1 MAIPAAC
8 WGVVAVMVVALT
20 NTMWSADAP
29 PKVTD
34 APVEKFWP
42 VIVTFV
48 PPNVVPLAG
57 VTPPTRGAVL
67 EGPVAD
73 PLHAAN
79 SDRPHVHD
87 LANTTRNLTPTCF
100 EAITLI

>member
-1 MAIPAAC
+1 M
-8 WGVVAVMVVALT
+8 MVVALT
-20 NTMWSADAP
+20 NTIWSAGAP

-42 VIVTFV
+42 VIVTLV

-57 VTPPTRGAVL
+57 ATLPTRGAVL

-79 SDRPHVHD
+79 SERLHVHD
-87 LANTTRNLTPTCF
+87 RANSTRNLTPTCF